1 MEERNRWREKERK
14 EENGKGR
21 REGGMQEEKGEG
33 HACSMV
39 PKKVIV
45 KLMTSLRTCL

>member
-1 MEERNRWREKERK
+1 MEKRNRWRKKERK

-33 HACSMV
+33 TSCLFYGSKKCSQTHDQ
-39 PKKVIV
+39 P
-45 KLMTSLRTCL
+45 